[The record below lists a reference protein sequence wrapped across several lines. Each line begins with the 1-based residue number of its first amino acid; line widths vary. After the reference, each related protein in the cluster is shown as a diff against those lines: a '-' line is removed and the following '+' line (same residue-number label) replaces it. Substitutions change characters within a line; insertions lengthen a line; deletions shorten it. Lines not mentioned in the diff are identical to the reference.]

1 MEPIS
6 RRSFIAGVCAVVALS
21 GSELP
26 AHDHRATDKAGTRF
40 TFTHRANHQRPHP
53 EYVEDCFGC
62 KVGELELSV
71 GVANHRELPTAKQ
84 HDRELQ
90 SYYDATRQGIEP
102 RSTKSKDIDAA
113 VKLSNEAGK
122 AFDGISMTFKE

>member
-1 MEPIS
+1 MS
-6 RRSFIAGVCAVVALS
+6 LHRRQ
-21 GSELP
+21 
-26 AHDHRATDKAGTRF
+26 
-40 TFTHRANHQRPHP
+40 THL
-53 EYVEDCFGC
+53 EYVEGCFGC
-62 KVGELELSV
+62 KIGELELSV
-71 GVANHRELPTAKQ
+71 GAANHRGIPTAKQ

-122 AFDGISMTFKE
+122 AFDGIAMTFKD